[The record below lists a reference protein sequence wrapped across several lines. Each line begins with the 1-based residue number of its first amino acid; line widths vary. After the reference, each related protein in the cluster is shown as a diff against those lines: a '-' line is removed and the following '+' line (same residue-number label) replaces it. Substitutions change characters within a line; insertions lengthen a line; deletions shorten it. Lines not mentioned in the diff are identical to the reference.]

1 MSSDR
6 DTESKTND
14 LARGT
19 LRGLPFRLLRSA
31 LIRVLFPP
39 LGLTVEGLEH
49 VPSTGGILV
58 VSNHLHNADP
68 VLLSIAFPRPLHFMA
83 KKELFRLHFIGWL
96 IRRVGAFPVDRQKA
110 DRGALRRAEAVL
122 AQGIAVGMFPEGTR
136 SRTAALGPAHP
147 GAALLALRTEVPILP
162 VTIVGSERLPWNGT
176 KSRQRERSAK
186 KSDSSRAIVIRIGPP
201 FQVSRSADAPR
212 SAVEDASQALMTR
225 LAAMLPPAYR
235 GHYGDRPALPDADEV
250 GEN

>member
-1 MSSDR
+1 MNPDR
-6 DTESKTND
+6 DPGSKTND

-19 LRGLPFRLLRSA
+19 LHGLPFRFLRSA
-31 LIRVLFPP
+31 LIRVLFRP
-39 LGLTVEGLEH
+39 LGLTIEGLEH
-49 VPSTGGILV
+49 VPPTGGVLV

-83 KKELFRLHFIGWL
+83 KTELFRLPFIGWL

-122 AQGIAVGMFPEGTR
+122 SQGIAVGMFPEGTR

-162 VTIVGSERLPWNGT
+162 VTIVGSERLPWSGT
-176 KSRQRERSAK
+176 KSRRQERAEK
-186 KSDSSRAIVIRIGPP
+186 GPVSSRAMVIRIGPP
-201 FQVSRSADAPR
+201 FQVSRSAGASR
-212 SAVEDASQALMTR
+212 SSVEDASQLLMTR
-225 LAAMLPPAYR
+225 LAEMLPPAYR
-235 GHYGDRPALPDADEV
+235 GHYGDRLALPDSDH
-250 GEN
+250 GGGR

>member
-1 MSSDR
+1 MSSAR
-6 DTESKTND
+6 DPRRTTND

-19 LRGLPFRLLRSA
+19 VRGFPFRFLRSA
-31 LIRVLFPP
+31 LVRVLFPL
-39 LGLTVEGLEH
+39 LGLTIEGLEH
-49 VPSTGGILV
+49 VPSTGGVLV

-83 KKELFRLHFIGWL
+83 KKELFGLPFIGWL

-136 SRTAALGPAHP
+136 SSTAALGPAHP
-147 GAALLALRTEVPILP
+147 GAALLALRTQVPILP

-176 KSRQRERSAK
+176 KSRHQERSDKAIV
-186 KSDSSRAIVIRIGPP
+186 SSRAIVIRIGPP
-201 FQVSRSADAPR
+201 FQVSRSANTQR
-212 SAVEDASQALMTR
+212 SSVEDVSQLLMTR
-225 LAAMLPPAYR
+225 LAEMLPPSYR
-235 GHYGDRPALPDADEV
+235 GRYGDRLGGPDSEIA
-250 GEN
+250 GER